1 MDGWPSGRSREDR
14 FNWTSSSWSLSGR
27 KTLKICTISSKLM
40 EISRESKTWPFVLA
54 KNLIVKKNIAFATS
68 EGESVGNT
76 VVARSA
82 RIRNNCLISMTKRRR
97 SGGKG
102 MQFISLMSNKRE
114 WLILTYKNSSNNS

>member
-1 MDGWPSGRSREDR
+1 
-14 FNWTSSSWSLSGR
+14 
-27 KTLKICTISSKLM
+27 M
-40 EISRESKTWPFVLA
+40 EISRESKTWSFVLA

-68 EGESVGNT
+68 EGRSVGNT

-102 MQFISLMSNKRE
+102 MPFISLMSNKRE